1 MHAFSASPN
10 CWYRRV
16 CTFLTGYDGEKIV
29 EFGNGDMGKI
39 QRLCS
44 HLDRL
49 VSSID
54 LSVAKRQRRAM
65 GLATYRMREKFQ
77 SHIKD
82 LHNKVPWFLVKEYKV
97 IFLPTFLT
105 SEMVVKSGRKLTAVF
120 MSVDHNRD
128 VVCKLPKS
136 F

>member
-1 MHAFSASPN
+1 M
-10 CWYRRV
+10 
-16 CTFLTGYDGEKIV
+16 
-29 EFGNGDMGKI
+29 
-39 QRLCS
+39 
-44 HLDRL
+44 
-49 VSSID
+49 SSID

-120 MSVDHNRD
+120 MSVDHSRD
-128 VVCKLPKS
+128 VA
-136 F
+136 